1 MNKYEIRKMTP
12 LDVDLLQQISIETFT
27 DTFGKDN
34 SPEHLAAYL
43 RQAYAPEKLTEELK
57 EKETDFLLVSI
68 DQEPAGYLKLNIGTS
83 QSEEMDDHFL
93 EIERI
98 YVRKKFKHQ
107 GIGTFLLDTAIEKAK
122 EKQKKLFGSV
132 CGNIT
137 MLRLLSIAK
146 EDLPS
151 TVNMFFIWE
160 MIPKQTIYSSNNYSN
175 QEV

>member
-107 GIGTFLLDTAIEKAK
+107 GIGTF
-122 EKQKKLFGSV
+122 GSV

>member
-12 LDVDLLQQISIETFT
+12 SDVDLLQQISIETFT

-98 YVRKKFKHQ
+98 YVRKHQ
-107 GIGTFLLDTAIEKAK
+107 GIGTFLLDTAIKKAK
-122 EKQKKLFGSV
+122 EKQKTAIWLGVWEHNDVALAFYRKRGFTKYSEHIFYMGDDPQTDDLF
-132 CGNIT
+132 I
-137 MLRLLSIAK
+137 K
-146 EDLPS
+146 EL
-151 TVNMFFIWE
+151 F
-160 MIPKQTIYSSNNYSN
+160 
-175 QEV
+175 

>member
-1 MNKYEIRKMTP
+1 M
-12 LDVDLLQQISIETFT
+12 
-27 DTFGKDN
+27 
-34 SPEHLAAYL
+34 
-43 RQAYAPEKLTEELK
+43 
-57 EKETDFLLVSI
+57 

-107 GIGTFLLDTAIEKAK
+107 GIGTFLLDTAIKKAK
-122 EKQKKLFGSV
+122 EKQKTAIWLGV
-132 CGNIT
+132 CGNTT
-137 MLRLLSIAK
+137 MLRSLSIAK

-160 MIPKQTIYSSNNYSN
+160 MIPKQTIYSSSNYSN

>member
-107 GIGTFLLDTAIEKAK
+107 GIGTFLLDTAIKKAK
-122 EKQKKLFGSV
+122 EKQKKAIWLIWLGVWEHNDAALAFYRKRGFTKYSEHVFYMGDDPQTDYLF
-132 CGNIT
+132 I
-137 MLRLLSIAK
+137 
-146 EDLPS
+146 
-151 TVNMFFIWE
+151 
-160 MIPKQTIYSSNNYSN
+160 KQLF
-175 QEV
+175 

>member
-1 MNKYEIRKMTP
+1 MTP
-12 LDVDLLQQISIETFT
+12 SDVDLLQQISIETFT

-57 EKETDFLLVSI
+57 EKETDFLLESM
-68 DQEPAGYLKLNIGTS
+68 DQEPAGYMKLNIGTS

-107 GIGTFLLDTAIEKAK
+107 GIGTFLLDTAIKKAK
-122 EKQKKLFGSV
+122 EKQKTAIWLGVWEHNDAALAFYRKRGFTKYSEHIFYMGDDPQTDDLF
-132 CGNIT
+132 I
-137 MLRLLSIAK
+137 K
-146 EDLPS
+146 EL
-151 TVNMFFIWE
+151 F
-160 MIPKQTIYSSNNYSN
+160 
-175 QEV
+175 

>member
-43 RQAYAPEKLTEELK
+43 RQAYAP
-57 EKETDFLLVSI
+57 VSI

-122 EKQKKLFGSV
+122 EKQKKAIWLGVWEHNDAALAFYRKRGFTKYSEHVFYMGDDPQTDYLF
-132 CGNIT
+132 I
-137 MLRLLSIAK
+137 
-146 EDLPS
+146 
-151 TVNMFFIWE
+151 
-160 MIPKQTIYSSNNYSN
+160 KQLF
-175 QEV
+175 

>member
-1 MNKYEIRKMTP
+1 MTP

-83 QSEEMDDHFL
+83 QSEEMDNHFL

-122 EKQKKLFGSV
+122 EKQKKAIWLGVWEHNDAARAFYRKRGFTKYSEQVFYMGDDAQTDYLF
-132 CGNIT
+132 I
-137 MLRLLSIAK
+137 
-146 EDLPS
+146 
-151 TVNMFFIWE
+151 
-160 MIPKQTIYSSNNYSN
+160 KQLF
-175 QEV
+175 

>member
-1 MNKYEIRKMTP
+1 MTP
-12 LDVDLLQQISIETFT
+12 SDVDLLQQISIETFT

-107 GIGTFLLDTAIEKAK
+107 GIGTFLLDTAIKKAK
-122 EKQKKLFGSV
+122 EKQKTAIWLGVWEHNDVALAFYRKRGFTKYSEHIFYMGDDPQTDELF
-132 CGNIT
+132 I
-137 MLRLLSIAK
+137 K
-146 EDLPS
+146 EL
-151 TVNMFFIWE
+151 F
-160 MIPKQTIYSSNNYSN
+160 
-175 QEV
+175 